1 MISREC
7 GKFVSSYREDMAIHR
22 LPLARLGVMLALF
35 LVFVAFPLIAMIFS
49 EYLITIGIL
58 VGIAVVGA
66 VGLNLLL
73 GYAGQISIAHGAFMG
88 IGAYT
93 TALVT
98 NNTPIP
104 FFLALILGGV
114 GAMLVGLI
122 FGLPSVR
129 IKGLYLAIATLAA
142 QYIIDWFIIR
152 APAGITGGTGA
163 TLVKR
168 PVIAGFSFDSDMSYY
183 FIVAACV
190 VLALVFAENLLR
202 TRIGRGFI
210 AVREREVAARI
221 LGVNVSGYKLMAFM
235 ISSFYAG
242 IAGGLWGA
250 YTLAISYEHFTILTS
265 IQYLAMI
272 IVGGLGSL
280 VGSVYGAVLITL
292 LPLLLRSILDVI
304 APSLPGVVSS
314 FAYFREFLFG
324 LIIVLFLIFE
334 PRGLA
339 QIWVRTKNYI
349 RLWPFGH

>member
-22 LPLARLGVMLALF
+22 LPLARLGMILALIF
-35 LVFVAFPLIAMIFS
+35 VFVIFPLLAS

-58 VGIAVVGA
+58 VGIAIVGA

-104 FFLALILGGV
+104 FFVALPLGGV
-114 GAMLVGLI
+114 AALLVGLL

-142 QYIIDWFIIR
+142 QYIIDWFIIH
-152 APAGITGGTGA
+152 APGGMTGGTGA

-168 PVIAGFSFDSDMSYY
+168 PAIAGFSFDSDKSYY
-183 FIVAACV
+183 FVVAACV
-190 VLALVFAENLLR
+190 VLALIFAENVLR
-202 TRIGRGFI
+202 TRVGRGFI

-221 LGVNVSGYKLMAFM
+221 LGVNVSAYKLLAFM

-242 IAGGLWGA
+242 VAGGLWGA
-250 YTLAISYEHFTILTS
+250 YTLAISHEHFTILTS

-280 VGSVYGAVLITL
+280 VGAIYGAVLITL
-292 LPLLLRSILDVI
+292 LPLVLRSILDFI
-304 APSLPGVVSS
+304 APFLPNVVSS

-339 QIWVRTKNYI
+339 QIWITIKSYI